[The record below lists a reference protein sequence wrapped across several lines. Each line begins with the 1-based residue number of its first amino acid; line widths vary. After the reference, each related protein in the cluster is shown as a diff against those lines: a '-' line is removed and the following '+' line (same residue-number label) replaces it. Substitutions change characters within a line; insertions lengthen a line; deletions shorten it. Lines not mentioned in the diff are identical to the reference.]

1 MRFFLAMCYIV
12 RCTYSMVHI
21 KCIPCSHVGL
31 SFSVYVLPLRAV
43 AVHAAIS
50 RLSAGLPVHGRPSP
64 RVLHSHARLHAPL
77 DAAAAGLTR
86 LLTC

>member
-1 MRFFLAMCYIV
+1 MFLFSQCAIA
-12 RCTYSMVHI
+12 RCTHGIVHTT
-21 KCIPCSHVGL
+21 CILCSHVGL

-43 AVHAAIS
+43 AVHAAIG

-77 DAAAAGLTR
+77 DAAAAALTR